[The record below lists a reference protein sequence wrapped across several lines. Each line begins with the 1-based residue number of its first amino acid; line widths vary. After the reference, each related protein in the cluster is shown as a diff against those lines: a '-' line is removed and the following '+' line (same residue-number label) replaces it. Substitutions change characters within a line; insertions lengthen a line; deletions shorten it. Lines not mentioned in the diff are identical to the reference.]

1 MLLKKKAPSWL
12 EEGAFR
18 GFYLFSVTP
27 IAYLPRF
34 IPVVVVVV
42 VVIDEFICI
51 VFYTLTVRC
60 AKVKLY
66 FSKYQIFFSIKYTST
81 LSLRGTKQSQR
92 CRRLLRASQ

>member
-1 MLLKKKAPSWL
+1 MVKKKAPSWL

-27 IAYLPRF
+27 LAYLPRL

-42 VVIDEFICI
+42 MVVIDEFIYI
-51 VFYTLTVRC
+51 VLFTLTVLV

-66 FSKYQIFFSIKYTST
+66 FSKYQI
-81 LSLRGTKQSQR
+81 
-92 CRRLLRASQ
+92 